1 MVFHRK
7 AMENIFWTQNLRK
20 RVPGSKTKKRT
31 QNWPFCNFPAALQS
45 NLGEGKKT
53 FSTTSITSA
62 PPPQSLLLTSRQDQ
76 KPPSRRRQS
85 RCEAGVSL
93 FFSAPL
99 ALAQP
104 LRRLGGISLFHA
116 PLRRHRRCKVRVA
129 LLPARAGEGGVW
141 GEVSTAVKFE
151 THLCFFAPPALPHPL
166 RRLRLISFF
175 VPPPPLRRHN
185 RC

>member
-1 MVFHRK
+1 
-7 AMENIFWTQNLRK
+7 MEKRFFGHKTLEKGFPGAKKKIFW
-20 RVPGSKTKKRT
+20 T

-45 NLGEGKKT
+45 NLGDGKKT
-53 FSTTSITSA
+53 FSTISITSA

-116 PLRRHRRCKVRVA
+116 PLR
-129 LLPARAGEGGVW
+129 G
-141 GEVSTAVKFE
+141 TAAAKFE
-151 THLCFFAPPALPHPL
+151 WHFCRPERGKGGFGGKSQPL
-166 RRLRLISFF
+166 
-175 VPPPPLRRHN
+175 
-185 RC
+185 

>member
-1 MVFHRK
+1 
-7 AMENIFWTQNLRK
+7 MEKRFFGHKTLEKGFPGAKTNIFW
-20 RVPGSKTKKRT
+20 T

-151 THLCFFAPPALPHPL
+151 THLCFFAPPALPQPL